1 MNVDC
6 RCDGAEIS
14 FRDQRVGT
22 SHSDKVK
29 EVCRNRVLHNV
40 AIQTYTFRNER
51 SDELGGMAV
60 NFLIFNIRE
69 NTGES

>member
-1 MNVDC
+1 M
-6 RCDGAEIS
+6 
-14 FRDQRVGT
+14 GT
-22 SHSDKVK
+22 SHLDRVK

-60 NFLIFNIRE
+60 NFLILNIRE

>member
-1 MNVDC
+1 M
-6 RCDGAEIS
+6 
-14 FRDQRVGT
+14 GT

-29 EVCRNRVLHNV
+29 EACRNRVLHNV

-60 NFLIFNIRE
+60 NILNIIFNTKERIQV
-69 NTGES
+69 SYDLA